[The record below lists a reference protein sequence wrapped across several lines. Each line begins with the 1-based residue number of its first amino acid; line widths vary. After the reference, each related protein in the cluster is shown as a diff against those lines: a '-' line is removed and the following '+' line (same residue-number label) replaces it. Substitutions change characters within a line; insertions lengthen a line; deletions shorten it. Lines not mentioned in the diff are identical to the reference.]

1 MEVAKTIL
9 NQLGGIGKLKAMVSA
24 NNFVADANSLK
35 FAFKGCKK
43 ANIIKI
49 ELNPLDFYSVEF
61 YKLNRKTFECPM
73 VEECE
78 IVYFDQLK
86 RAIETVTGLFLSI

>member
-1 MEVAKTIL
+1 MSYLRSAKERMRNDQVDRAKKQKTNLKIWTEKL
-9 NQLGGIGKLKAMVSA
+9 N
-24 NNFVADANSLK
+24 
-35 FAFKGCKK
+35 
-43 ANIIKI
+43 
-49 ELNPLDFYSVEF
+49 FYSVEF